1 MINYPIGDFLTQIK
15 NASLAGKKTVEVQTS
30 SFIKATARVLQ
41 QENYLE
47 DVREEGKKL
56 TLRISY
62 RKKEPII
69 TDIRLISKPGLRIY
83 MARDEIEKRHSPSI
97 LIISTPRGVM
107 SAREAIKK
115 GGGGEVIG
123 ENLLKSMRLIRK
135 LPIKNPEGV

>member
-107 SAREAIKK
+107 SSREAIKK
-115 GGGGEVIG
+115 GEGGEVIA
-123 ENLLKSMRLIRK
+123 EIL
-135 LPIKNPEGV
+135 

>member
-107 SAREAIKK
+107 SSREAIKK
-115 GGGGEVIG
+115 GVGGEVIA
-123 ENLLKSMRLIRK
+123 EIL
-135 LPIKNPEGV
+135 

>member
-69 TDIRLISKPGLRIY
+69 TDIRLISKPGFIWQETKL
-83 MARDEIEKRHSPSI
+83 
-97 LIISTPRGVM
+97 
-107 SAREAIKK
+107 KK
-115 GGGGEVIG
+115 DTV
-123 ENLLKSMRLIRK
+123 RRF
-135 LPIKNPEGV
+135 

>member
-62 RKKEPII
+62 RKKEPVI
-69 TDIRLISKPGLRIY
+69 TDIKLISKPGLRIY
-83 MARDEIEKRHSPSI
+83 ITRDEIEKRRSPSI
-97 LIISTPRGVM
+97 LIVSTPKGVM
-107 SAREAIKK
+107 SSREAIKK
-115 GGGGEVIG
+115 GVGGEVIA
-123 ENLLKSMRLIRK
+123 EIL
-135 LPIKNPEGV
+135 

>member
-69 TDIRLISKPGLRIY
+69 TDIRLISKPGLKIY
-83 MARDEIEKRHSPSI
+83 IA
-97 LIISTPRGVM
+97 
-107 SAREAIKK
+107 
-115 GGGGEVIG
+115 
-123 ENLLKSMRLIRK
+123 
-135 LPIKNPEGV
+135 KNKI